1 MARNLYSSLTLSA
14 AVILSLAGFANA
26 NGVVKAPVAAAS
38 TAKSIV
44 VPAAAITKTKLGDL
58 TPFRQIAS
66 DTLAIAEKGDLS
78 AAEKRATD
86 LETMWDEN
94 AHAMRKMDKQQWTAL
109 DNALDATFEQLRADK
124 PDAKGCVDALTT
136 LVKLMDATA

>member
-1 MARNLYSSLTLSA
+1 MARTFLSTLSLS
-14 AVILSLAGFANA
+14 AVVLVSLAGFANA
-26 NGVVKAPVAAAS
+26 NGMGKS
-38 TAKSIV
+38 TAITAATVKSIV
-44 VPAAAITKTKLGDL
+44 VPAAAITATKLGDL

-66 DTLAIAEKGDLS
+66 DTLAIAEKGDLA

-86 LETMWDEN
+86 LETMWDDN